1 MNEQAPEDLF
11 DLMQRWDI
19 EAKEI
24 PSFILRQGEAMP
36 AAKRS
41 DLLMRRAMLKRCL
54 MELRDAMV
62 EMTVTYRGVVNGVV
76 IIETDNE
83 EDCWKAVGDS
93 GTVEFSLS
101 THWALTDSAIEH
113 QK

>member
-24 PSFILRQGEAMP
+24 PSFILRQGTALSGQQ
-36 AAKRS
+36 RS
-41 DLLMRRAMLKRCL
+41 DLLMRRAMLKRVL
-54 MELRDAMV
+54 MELRDAMAT
-62 EMTVTYRGVVNGVV
+62 MTATYRGVVNGVV

-83 EDCWKAVGDS
+83 QDCWRAVGDS
-93 GTVEFSLS
+93 GTVEFSLG

>member
-1 MNEQAPEDLF
+1 MNEQTPEDLF

-24 PSFILRQGEAMP
+24 PSFILRQGSSLDDK
-36 AAKRS
+36 KRS
-41 DLLMRRAMLKRCL
+41 DLLMRRAMLKRVL
-54 MELRDAMV
+54 MELRDAMAT
-62 EMTVTYRGVVNGVV
+62 MNVTYRGVVNNVV

-93 GTVEFSLS
+93 GTVEFSLG